1 MKKFKEQ
8 TNYKVDISNGE
19 LLDKISILELKLL
32 KIDNK
37 EKLNNIQ
44 NEFDT
49 INPLVVDLFE
59 TYGSDLQ
66 IKYLELS
73 KINGQLWDIEDDIRE
88 CERNKDFSK
97 KFVEL
102 ARSVYITND
111 ERSRVKKEINMLT
124 NSNLVEEKSYE
135 DYK

>member
-1 MKKFKEQ
+1 MKKFREQ
-8 TNYKVDISNGE
+8 TSYKVEISNGE
-19 LLDKISILELKLL
+19 LLDKVSILELKLL
-32 KIDNK
+32 KIKDKNK
-37 EKLNNIQ
+37 LKNIQ

-59 TYGSDLQ
+59 TYDSDLQ

-88 CERNKDFSK
+88 CERNKDFGK

-111 ERSRVKKEINMLT
+111 ERCRVKKEINLLT
-124 NSNLVEEKSYE
+124 NSDLVEEKSYE
-135 DYK
+135 EY

>member
-1 MKKFKEQ
+1 MKKFREQ
-8 TNYKVDISNGE
+8 TSYKVEISNGE
-19 LLDKISILELKLL
+19 LLDKVSILELKLL
-32 KIDNK
+32 KIKDKNK
-37 EKLNNIQ
+37 LKNIQ

-59 TYGSDLQ
+59 IYDSDLQ

-88 CERNKDFSK
+88 CERNKDFGK

-111 ERSRVKKEINMLT
+111 ERCRVKKEINLLT
-124 NSNLVEEKSYE
+124 NSDLVEEKSYE
-135 DYK
+135 EY